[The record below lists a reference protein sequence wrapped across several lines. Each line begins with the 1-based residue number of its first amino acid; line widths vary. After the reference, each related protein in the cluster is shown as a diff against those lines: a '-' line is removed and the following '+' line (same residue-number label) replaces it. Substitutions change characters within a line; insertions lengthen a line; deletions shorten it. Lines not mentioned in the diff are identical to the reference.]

1 MKMAATSGPAT
12 GTGTL
17 VYLVRHGR
25 TPLNESDDL
34 RGVLDPPLDDVG
46 QRQAGWL
53 GIPPAA
59 HDRPAADYPASQH
72 PGVPVGV
79 PVAQLGVLA
88 FPGGRSLTGRRF
100 QVMT

>member
-1 MKMAATSGPAT
+1 MAATSGPATGT

-34 RGVLDPPLDDVG
+34 RGVLDPPLDVC

-53 GIPPAA
+53 GISPQRLMTGPGPTT
-59 HDRPAADYPASQH
+59 RPVSTQACLSASRL
-72 PGVPVGV
+72 P
-79 PVAQLGVLA
+79 
-88 FPGGRSLTGRRF
+88 S
-100 QVMT
+100 

>member
-1 MKMAATSGPAT
+1 MAATSGPAT

-53 GIPPAA
+53 GIPQRLMTGP
-59 HDRPAADYPASQH
+59 RPTTRPVSTQARLSASRL
-72 PGVPVGV
+72 P
-79 PVAQLGVLA
+79 
-88 FPGGRSLTGRRF
+88 S
-100 QVMT
+100 